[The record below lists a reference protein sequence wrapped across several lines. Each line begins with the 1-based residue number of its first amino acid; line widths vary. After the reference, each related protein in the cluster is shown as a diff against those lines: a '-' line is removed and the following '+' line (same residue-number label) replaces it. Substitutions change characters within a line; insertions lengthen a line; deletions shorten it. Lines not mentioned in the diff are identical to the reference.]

1 MYYLQKSLFK
11 FSQIYYN
18 RTSSL
23 KTKLTCFG
31 EFLTNQLRKNR
42 KEKVFVL
49 RTHVYVFSLFLYISF
64 LRKLFYE

>member
-23 KTKLTCFG
+23 KTKLMCFTQINCEKAG
-31 EFLTNQLRKNR
+31 RKR
-42 KEKVFVL
+42 CLFYA
-49 RTHVYVFSLFLYISF
+49 RMYVFLLFL
-64 LRKLFYE
+64 